1 MELTFKNPTRNE
13 NYKSLSR
20 QAGFRRPACILS
32 AAFACIG
39 IVLYLD
45 AVHLVYYNLRP
56 TTSFWVHMSRQITA
70 EEFPGF
76 SGVYVLRTFLLA
88 VSSVLFTRC
97 LFLFGVRYT
106 RRNNILQTEE
116 SFFRAN
122 TIFSKRSQN
131 IALTIVTTLCIFFL
145 VLFLTNPV
153 AFNSLCLEDHAVETL
168 SDLLQFANCGL
179 FVLLFFLLCRRNFPN
194 KRLYLSLAASF
205 VFFFCLCGGEEVS
218 WFQRTLDIK
227 TPAAFSSNLQY
238 EMNLHNF
245 ATHPLENIY
254 YFTSFAFLVFIPY
267 LKERTGLFKRSGLVS
282 FFTPGSLVMLFSIPF
297 VAYNYLNLNVFAAQL
312 SVGITFFI
320 LIDLLRYRY
329 RRREMFTWTM
339 VIFLLFAVTQVLFL
353 VYGDRMVRSFDEKE
367 YKEMLIPLSYL
378 VFSMS
383 LLMKV
388 KTLGTATG
396 FVEKTTGQIR
406 VVRSSVQQEAV

>member
-1 MELTFKNPTRNE
+1 MELTFKRPTRNL
-13 NYKSLSR
+13 NSKSPFR
-20 QAGFRRPACILS
+20 QAAFRRPVYSLS
-32 AAFACIG
+32 AALACIA

-45 AVHLVYYNLRP
+45 AAHLVYYNLRP
-56 TTSFWVHMSRQITA
+56 TNSFWVRLSRQITA

-76 SGVYVLRTFLLA
+76 SGVYFLRIILLA
-88 VSSVLFTRC
+88 LSSLLFTRC
-97 LFLFGVRYT
+97 LILFGVRYT
-106 RRNNILQTEE
+106 RRNNTLQTEE

-122 TIFSKRSQN
+122 TIFSRRSQN
-131 IALTIVTTLCIFFL
+131 IALTIVTTVSVFFL
-145 VLFLTNPV
+145 VLFVTDPV
-153 AFNSLCLEDHAVETL
+153 AFNRLCLEDHAVETF
-168 SDLLQFANCGL
+168 SDVLQFANCGL
-179 FVLLFFLLCRRNFPN
+179 FVFIWFVMRRRQFSN
-194 KRLYLSLAASF
+194 KRLYLSLAALF
-205 VFFFCLCGGEEVS
+205 VLFFFLCGGEEVS

-227 TPAAFSSNLQY
+227 TPQAFSSNLQY

-254 YFTSFAFLVFIPY
+254 YFTSFVFLVFVPY
-267 LKERTGLFKRSGLVS
+267 LKERTGLFKRSTLVS

-320 LIDLLRYRY
+320 LLDLLRHRY
-329 RRREMFTWTM
+329 RRQAMFTWTL

-353 VYGDRMVRSFDEKE
+353 VYGDRMIRSFDEKE

-383 LLMKV
+383 VLMKV
-388 KTLGTATG
+388 KTLGTASG
-396 FVEKTTGQIR
+396 VVERASGQIR